1 MKHHFGYSLFTPLK
15 SVSDLGKD
23 YIVPTFGRYQYIEKE
38 GEKAENIP
46 YWTKDPIEVFSRQ
59 VVNTFKNESASLAE
73 IERIDIVTGG
83 DHGAGAFRARIRVI
97 IKLQS
102 GKNLSQDTSIA
113 HIQCKKDNDT
123 VLTNTIIE
131 PLQSGFKK
139 LAENQFMLFYDDNK
153 LLQIK
158 QVSATEQRSDSMPK
172 PNKVIRPNL
181 YITGDLAYYVV
192 MLGKGGSSGHWCY
205 RCDLSK
211 DIWKEANHNN
221 GALWSNTTLKAMSDT
236 GKVGPSAKGVKNIH
250 FGTLSKYIISFYLCY
265 THQWGW

>member
-1 MKHHFGYSLFTPLK
+1 M
-15 SVSDLGKD
+15 
-23 YIVPTFGRYQYIEKE
+23 
-38 GEKAENIP
+38 
-46 YWTKDPIEVFSRQ
+46 
-59 VVNTFKNESASLAE
+59 
-73 IERIDIVTGG
+73 
-83 DHGAGAFRARIRVI
+83 
-97 IKLQS
+97 QS

-131 PLQSGFKK
+131 PLRSGFKK
-139 LAENQFMLFYDDNK
+139 LTEHQFMLFYDDNK